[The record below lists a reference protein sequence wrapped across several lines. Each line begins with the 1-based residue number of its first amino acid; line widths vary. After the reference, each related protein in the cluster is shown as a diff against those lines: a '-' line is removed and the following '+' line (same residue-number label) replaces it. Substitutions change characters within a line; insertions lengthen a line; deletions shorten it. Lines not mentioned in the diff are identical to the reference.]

1 MNDSIESI
9 KDCIES
15 SEGILHNRCSQ
26 LRELIFMNEDYN
38 HSYIMQLASDIK
50 LVADIIISQAKKLE
64 LEVKNG

>member
-38 HSYIMQLASDIK
+38 SSDIAQLANDIK
-50 LVADIIISQAKKLE
+50 LVADIIIAQCNKL
-64 LEVKNG
+64 KNRC